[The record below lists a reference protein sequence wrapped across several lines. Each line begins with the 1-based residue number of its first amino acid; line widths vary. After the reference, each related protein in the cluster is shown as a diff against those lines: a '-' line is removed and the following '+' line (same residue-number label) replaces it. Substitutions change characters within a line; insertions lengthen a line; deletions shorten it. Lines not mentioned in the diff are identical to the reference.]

1 VAGVAEALLWQYPTV
16 SPRVTAIIATYNW
29 SSVLAY
35 SIGSVLR
42 QTFSDFELL
51 VVGDGCTDDSEHVVA
66 TMNDPRVRWIN
77 LPANTGHQSG
87 PNNEG
92 LREAR
97 GEIVAYLGH
106 DDLWLPHH
114 LAVIVDAFDRT
125 NSDFAYALG
134 INVGSDGSVSPVIPR
149 PERGSFS
156 SPLCMSHR
164 RRVTEEMGGWRDY
177 RELHDPPDVE
187 LWRRA
192 HARGYTFTFVPR
204 LTGVKF
210 PASSRRGVYR
220 IRPSHEQAAWLA
232 RIDAEPDFE
241 AERLVNVII
250 SDAALNSLAS
260 RELARNLLRR
270 AARRIRGRFTLPRL
284 GLSRR
289 RGQEIDS
296 IRRFKGLKGEGHAAG
311 SSKRHP
317 AGHG

>member
-1 VAGVAEALLWQYPTV
+1 L
-16 SPRVTAIIATYNW
+16 
-29 SSVLAY
+29 
-35 SIGSVLR
+35 
-42 QTFSDFELL
+42 
-51 VVGDGCTDDSEHVVA
+51 
-66 TMNDPRVRWIN
+66 
-77 LPANTGHQSG
+77 
-87 PNNEG
+87 
-92 LREAR
+92 
-97 GEIVAYLGH
+97 
-106 DDLWLPHH
+106 
-114 LAVIVDAFDRT
+114 IVDAFDRT
-125 NSDFAYALG
+125 NSDFAYTLG
-134 INVGSDGSVSPVIPR
+134 INVGPDGSISPVIPR
-149 PERGSFS
+149 PERGCFS
-156 SPLCMSHR
+156 SPLCMAHR

-210 PASSRRGVYR
+210 PASWRRGVYG

-241 AERLVNVII
+241 AQRLVNVII
-250 SDAALNSLAS
+250 SDAAVNSLPS

-270 AARRIRGRFTLPRL
+270 AARRIRSRFTLPRL